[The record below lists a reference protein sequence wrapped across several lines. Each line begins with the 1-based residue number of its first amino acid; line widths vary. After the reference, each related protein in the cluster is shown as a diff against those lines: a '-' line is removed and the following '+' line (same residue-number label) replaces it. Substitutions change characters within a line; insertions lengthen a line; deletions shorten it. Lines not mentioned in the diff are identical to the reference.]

1 MGLVERIGDISKALR
16 TTPKKDPLAAAAASV
31 TTNGGQIGKANVAT
45 FRSWARGSEYIRAA
59 INIRN
64 NQIATAEW
72 DIVPVDENKRYS
84 KRLQAQLQ
92 DLFDGPNPEDRN
104 FPTFAMKIV
113 EDILTLDAGVI
124 EKVRSLDGVVR
135 QMWPVDGGK
144 VKVNAL
150 WDGDL
155 REPRFFWYPLYYGD
169 PKDAV
174 PFLASDMP
182 YIMANPT
189 SYLPIGVSPLE
200 TLKFTIDAML
210 MGDEYN
216 VRQIRGAAPD
226 GMIDLGEGAGQKQID
241 DFKRYWMAEVAGKGA
256 MAFVGGSKGAQFHQ
270 FRQSN
275 RDMQFLEFQV
285 WYVRKVAAVYGL
297 SPQDFGLTM
306 DINRAN
312 AEQQAE
318 QSEDRGQRPLM
329 ALIQEAFTREI
340 VWDSGFGG
348 RDNNLAFRFKR
359 LNLKESLTK
368 AQINE
373 IALGGAAWKTVDEA
387 RIDDGRPPIGG
398 TLGSSLLMR
407 LSNGVVRLDD
417 SVPTAGD
424 LLKLQEKAAE
434 KVPAL
439 PGGGESDGVRGNGAG
454 GGAAASSGSKP
465 RGGDSSR

>member
-1 MGLVERIGDISKALR
+1 MGLVEWIDKTLR
-16 TTPKKDPLAAAAASV
+16 TSPKKDPIATATAAV
-31 TTNGGQIGKANVAT
+31 TNNSGQIGKANVGV
-45 FRSWARGSEYIRAA
+45 FRQWARGSEWVRAA

-72 DIVPVDENKRYS
+72 DIVPIDETRRWS

-104 FPTFAMKIV
+104 FPTFIMKIV

-124 EKVRSLDGVVR
+124 EKERSLDGVVR
-135 QMWPVDGGK
+135 RMWPVDGGK
-144 VKVNAL
+144 VKINAL
-150 WDGDL
+150 WDGDPK
-155 REPRFFWYPLYYGD
+155 EPRFYWYPLYYGD

-174 PFLASDMP
+174 PFRAADMP
-182 YIMANPT
+182 YIMANPV
-189 SYLPIGVSPLE
+189 SYLPIGVAPLE
-200 TLKFTIDAML
+200 TLKYAVDAML
-210 MGDEYN
+210 RGDEYN
-216 VRQIRGAAPD
+216 LRQIIGAAPD
-226 GMIDLGEGAGQKQID
+226 GMIDLGEGANDKLVES
-241 DFKRYWMAEVAGKGA
+241 FKAYWRSEVAGKGA
-256 MAFVGGSKGAQFHQ
+256 MAFVGGSKGAKFMP

-285 WYVRKVAAVYGL
+285 WYVRKVAAVFGL
-297 SPQDFGLTM
+297 SPQDLGLTM

-329 ALIQEAFTREI
+329 ALIQEALTREI
-340 VWDSGFGG
+340 VWDASFGG

-368 AQINE
+368 ADINE
-373 IALGGAAWKTVDEA
+373 KALGGVAWKTIDEA
-387 RIDDGRPPIGG
+387 RVDDGRPPIGG
-398 TLGSSLLMR
+398 KLGNSLLMR
-407 LSNGVVRLDD
+407 LSNGVVMLDD

-424 LLKLQEKAAE
+424 LLELQEKQAE

-439 PGGGESDGVRGNGAG
+439 PGGPAGKKPGNPAG
-454 GGAAASSGSKP
+454 
-465 RGGDSSR
+465 D